1 MLRRV
6 WNRGGKGED
15 GHDGEGMASL
25 REKII
30 AEVDEWSRMDRS
42 VDVWG
47 FSRRVVRVRNRSG
60 YNIMTLRVHRGLVT
74 SVTFPLPFQPLN
86 VAHSKNPKN
95 TVIYD

>member
-1 MLRRV
+1 M
-6 WNRGGKGED
+6 GED
-15 GHDGEGMASL
+15 GRDGEGMASL
-25 REKII
+25 REKFI

>member
-6 WNRGGKGED
+6 WNRGGMGKD
-15 GHDGEGMASL
+15 GRDGEGMASL

-47 FSRRVVRVRNRSG
+47 LSRRVVRVRNRSG
-60 YNIMTLRVHRGLVT
+60 Y
-74 SVTFPLPFQPLN
+74 
-86 VAHSKNPKN
+86 
-95 TVIYD
+95 